1 MEKDYKIMGKWISK
15 LIEKHFSKDK
25 TPEVVLSEKDK
36 ATARG
41 EPFVR
46 VINVNFDPE
55 NPGDGY
61 FELEWNQIFIRQLL
75 ESGYSGQTEEEIID
89 SWFTNL
95 CRNIAAEV

>member
-1 MEKDYKIMGKWISK
+1 MFSALKK
-15 LIEKHFSKDK
+15 LFTSKDK
-25 TPEVVLSEKDK
+25 KEILSEKDK

-41 EPFVR
+41 EPWVR

-75 ESGYSGQTEEEIID
+75 EAGYSGQSEEEIVD

-95 CRNIAAEV
+95 CRNIAEEV

>member
-1 MEKDYKIMGKWISK
+1 MEFRLMFSALKK
-15 LIEKHFSKDK
+15 LFTSKDK
-25 TPEVVLSEKDK
+25 KEILSEKDK

-41 EPFVR
+41 EPWVR

-75 ESGYSGQTEEEIID
+75 EAGYSGQSEEEIVD

-95 CRNIAAEV
+95 CRNIAEEV